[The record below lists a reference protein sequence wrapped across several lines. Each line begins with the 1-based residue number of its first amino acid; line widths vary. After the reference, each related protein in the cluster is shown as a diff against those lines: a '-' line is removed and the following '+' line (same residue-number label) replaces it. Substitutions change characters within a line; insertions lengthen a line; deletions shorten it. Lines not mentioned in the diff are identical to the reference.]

1 MKHSEE
7 TKKKIAENTR
17 AAVTRRKLQQ
27 ATALGMSL
35 EQYEAYV
42 LQEKEQKRMSKLKG
56 GLSSEGRQRI
66 SESMKARWST
76 PGYKENYSNSTKG
89 SRNHS
94 EETRSRISE
103 AIKLKWQDEAY
114 RSKERGGP
122 SAEVRARISAKLK
135 SKWEDPEFRLM
146 MMNHSF
152 VRTNEWKLMISEK
165 IREKWLDP
173 SYRTAVEQSVRAYFN
188 SKSSS
193 TSRRPKS
200 RGRSSNSRV
209 RLSPEEIFRKR
220 TDALL
225 LKEET
230 ARIRR
235 ETLQMAKMA
244 ARRKDK
250 GTNLKDILGGE
261 LWFEEKVDSN
271 QSLLLNRT
279 QVQS

>member
-7 TKKKIAENTR
+7 TKRKIAENTR
-17 AAVTRRKLQQ
+17 AANTRKKLQQ
-27 ATALGMSL
+27 AMALGMSL
-35 EQYEAYV
+35 EQYEAFV
-42 LQEKEQKRMSKLKG
+42 LQEKEQKRQSKLKG

-66 SESMKARWST
+66 SESMKARWSS

-114 RSKERGGP
+114 RSKERVGP

-152 VRTNEWKLMISEK
+152 VRTNEWKLMISDK

-173 SYRTAVEQSVRAYFN
+173 TYRTAVEQSVRAYFN
-188 SKSSS
+188 SKGSSS
-193 TSRRPKS
+193 SGRRHSRPR
-200 RGRSSNSRV
+200 RSSSSSRV
-209 RLSPEEIFRKR
+209 RLSPEEVFRKR
-220 TDALL
+220 ADALL

-250 GTNLKDILGGE
+250 GTNLKEILGGE
-261 LWFEEKVDSN
+261 LWFEEKVG
-271 QSLLLNRT
+271 R
-279 QVQS
+279 